1 LSRLFNLV
9 YVVVGY
15 NESAQNASD
24 WPFLFLCVIW
34 HSLQERTQKYVW
46 ESIRAATYQLSTG
59 SASSQY

>member
-1 LSRLFNLV
+1 
-9 YVVVGY
+9 VVGY

-34 HSLQERTQKYVW
+34 HSLQEHTQKYVW